1 MNWGNM
7 ILGSLG
13 GGAAAGLLGGGAG
26 ETGMD
31 LFKKAIIPGALM
43 GGLAGSSGAS
53 PITSGVAGMG
63 MAGLL
68 PGLMKQQQ
76 QQPAMQPPG
85 GAQFAMPAV
94 GGGVQYGAGSPSY
107 QNALAQALAQYQ
119 G

>member
-26 ETGMD
+26 ETGLD

-94 GGGVQYGAGSPSY
+94 SAQYGAGSPSY